1 MAILRMSL
9 CGLSL
14 CAVIL
19 LWPLPSPAGQE
30 KEEMCRKD
38 MGKIYESIATLYRLE
53 LLKQQTNPNSPARKF
68 MDKSLPQFKEKCG
81 PLEASSVRD
90 LENGKYFHDMVA
102 YHEKLKKSHSH
113 IKDTGAAIS
122 DSESVEDLSLQR

>member
-19 LWPLPSPAGQE
+19 LWPLPSLADQE
-30 KEEMCRKD
+30 KEDMCRKD
-38 MGKIYESIATLYRLE
+38 MGKIYESIKTLYTLE
-53 LLKQQTNPNSPARKF
+53 ILKQQTNPDSPSRKF
-68 MDKSLPQFKEKCG
+68 MNKSLPQFKEKCG

-90 LENGKYFHDMVA
+90 LENGKYFRGLVA
-102 YHEKLKKSHSH
+102 YHERLKKAHRR
-113 IKDTGAAIS
+113 IKDTGATIS
-122 DSESVEDLSLQR
+122 DSELLEDLSVTQ